1 MRRRPPRPTRTYTL
15 FPYTTLFR
23 SQKAITNPDV
33 GRCTNALRRLKHT
46 VLWHP
51 EVRTHMQNAFVIPSR
66 HNPGCQVSRG
76 RQIKATING
85 ASKKRLVV
93 YGYVARFPHG
103 RRNERRNPVD
113 KLGKI

>member
-1 MRRRPPRPTRTYTL
+1 MIRRPPRSTRTDTL
-15 FPYTTLFR
+15 CPDTTLFR
-23 SQKAITNPDV
+23 S
-33 GRCTNALRRLKHT
+33 
-46 VLWHP
+46 

-66 HNPGCQVSRG
+66 HDQGCQVSRG

-103 RRNERRNPVD
+103 RRNERRNHVD
-113 KLGKI
+113 PLVKIEISETVFERRHARRL